1 MSNYT
6 PGSPN
11 FGLFGLLEGIS
22 AKFKA
27 SGLEVRKTRVKDT
40 QSAIDF
46 ETLKLKIAEG
56 NAATKQAE
64 IVAYKKAQTPKLK
77 PEGSGIANAT
87 QAAYLATLEAQKAV
101 YTKQITTSKA
111 KIAKLKNELKV
122 FKQELAKF
130 IKPTGVVVETSD
142 TTGAGDADKLIYEYN
157 LPMLK
162 SAYLNPFGPQGN
174 SLVDKALI
182 GAPINEFTNA
192 RLAWK
197 GVKPSRG
204 TLQMSKVFAANA
216 LAKPKKLAKGQKRNE
231 QPYGFRFLY
240 NPTEVSMA
248 WGIVDAFSP
257 EYVQSTSAGMSGM
270 AVGLMK
276 GTIAFTL
283 ILNRIGDLN
292 AVDEDGDYVG
302 RYADIGSDNLN
313 NPDVYLAGRYG
324 VGSGLSA
331 PQNYGVEDNPW
342 GTAGEP
348 SIEERKTLWKKGTM
362 YDIEYL
368 FRAMG
373 GFYSDYESGL
383 NGQTADRGW
392 LQPIPMELHLGSG
405 LRYLV
410 RVSSLDLKHMM
421 FNERMVPTLTTVNI
435 VCTRYYDSPDAF
447 KDPTV
452 FSPEKKPD

>member
-6 PGSPN
+6 PGAPGGV
-11 FGLFGLLEGIS
+11 FGFFQKVENS
-22 AKFKA
+22 FKA
-27 SGLEVRKTRVKDT
+27 TGLQVRKARVNET
-40 QSAIDF
+40 QAEIDY
-46 ETLKLKIAEG
+46 EKTKLKIAEG
-56 NAATKQAE
+56 FAAEKQAA

-77 PEGSGIANAT
+77 PEGSGTPNAT
-87 QAAYLATLEAQKAV
+87 QAQYLATLDAQKAV
-101 YTKQITTSKA
+101 YTKQITTAKA
-111 KIAKLKNELKV
+111 KIVTLTATLKSL
-122 FKQELAKF
+122 QQDLAKF
-130 IKPTGVVVETSD
+130 TKPTGVVIETPD
-142 TTGAGDADKLIYEYN
+142 TSGAGDADKLIYKYN

-162 SAYLNPFGPQGN
+162 AAYLNPFGPQGS
-174 SLVDKALI
+174 SLVDRALI

-197 GVKPSRG
+197 GVKPARG

-240 NPTEVSMA
+240 NPTEISMA

-257 EYVQSTSAGMSGM
+257 EYVQSDSAGMSGV

-276 GTIAFTL
+276 GTIAFSL
-283 ILNRIGDLN
+283 LLNRISDVNMLQ
-292 AVDEDGDYVG
+292 EDGSYHAGMSGNDMDYDFYSYSQVLYPAVG
-302 RYADIGSDNLN
+302 TQVVPVIPTPPLN
-313 NPDVYLAGRYG
+313 SPY
-324 VGSGLSA
+324 GLS
-331 PQNYGVEDNPW
+331 E
-342 GTAGEP
+342 EP
-348 SIEERKTLWKKGTM
+348 SFEERATIWKKGTM

-373 GFYSDYESGL
+373 GFYADYESGL

-392 LQPIPMELHLGSG
+392 LQPIPMELHLGTG

-421 FNERMVPTLTTVNI
+421 FNERMVPTLTTVNV